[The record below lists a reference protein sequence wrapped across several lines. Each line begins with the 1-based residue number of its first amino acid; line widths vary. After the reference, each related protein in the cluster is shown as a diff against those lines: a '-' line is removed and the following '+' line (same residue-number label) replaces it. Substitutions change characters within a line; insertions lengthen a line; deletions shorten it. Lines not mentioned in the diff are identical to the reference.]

1 MSRFFRAADSDT
13 ESEES
18 EEEELLSEEEE
29 EQKPKPTA
37 PVPAGGKV
45 PMSRFLRTAGED
57 SDEESSEEEEE
68 LEDDDDEEEEE
79 APAEQKKTP
88 GSRFLKGADSESESE
103 EEEKKIVK
111 SAKDKRVE
119 EIEACAKSMD
129 NALKINDWVKIQDDF
144 DKLTRLVQRQ
154 ALVNEATPPLYIKTL
169 VDLESSL
176 NAALAKE
183 KTASKKMQANNARA
197 LNAMRSK
204 LRKTLKENEDQVK
217 LYTEDPEAFER
228 AYAAQQAPPEPA
240 TAPASKT
247 KKVRIELDDEEEG
260 AEGDEFT
267 TVGKGGKALSFTADQ
282 VLKTLAAVAEARGK
296 KNTDRAEQSRILEKL
311 AEAAGTTY
319 QEIRVLL
326 ALISSRFDYNPMA
339 TFMPL
344 DAWASAR
351 SELDRLVNILTAD
364 AQYAVVEDI
373 TLEYSDLDERS
384 PQKEGG
390 LVRVRGSV
398 ISFVDRLDDEFTRS
412 LQNIDPHGQE
422 YVARLKDER
431 GLYETICR
439 AQMYFEQKDE
449 GESAARVAYRRLD
462 HIYSKPDILIQALE
476 QGVVTAMPEFSQ
488 SSSSLSVAGTSAAL
502 IDALCK
508 QLYKSGQP
516 FLRTRAMLSHIY
528 HHALANNFET
538 ARDMMLMSHLQDSI
552 HAADA
557 GTQILYNR
565 AVVQLGLAGFRQGL
579 VREAHSILQE
589 IFSTQRVKELLA
601 QGLHQQRYGVI
612 LTPEQEK
619 SDRARQMPF
628 HMHINLELLEAA
640 FLVSCMLVEVPTLA
654 SLDTEE
660 QRRKAASKPF
670 RRLLDYAERQVFMGP
685 PEHTRDHIMQASRAL
700 QDGEWEKC
708 RDLIEGMK
716 VWSLMGNEKQVKEML
731 AQRIQEEGV
740 RTYLFTFAPYY
751 TTVSL
756 ELLSKTF
763 SLSVRSVT
771 SIVSKMIWNEEL
783 AASLDQETGV
793 VVFTRTE
800 LSRVQQL
807 AQALADRVSNLV
819 ESNEK
824 ALDAKL
830 GGGPEARAPG
840 EGGKGGERKEGGA
853 PGAGGERRFD
863 RTRTQRTGA
872 ARTGTGFRGERFSQ
886 GLGNN
891 RVGGAQNA
899 GARTR
904 VAA

>member
-1 MSRFFRAADSDT
+1 
-13 ESEES
+13 
-18 EEEELLSEEEE
+18 
-29 EQKPKPTA
+29 
-37 PVPAGGKV
+37 
-45 PMSRFLRTAGED
+45 MSRFLRTAGEG
-57 SDEESSEEEEE
+57 SDDESSEEEEE
-68 LEDDDDEEEEE
+68 ELSDDDDDDEEKE
-79 APAEQKKTP
+79 EQKKVP
-88 GSRFLKGADSESESE
+88 GSRFLKGADSDSESE
-103 EEEKKIVK
+103 EEEKKVVK

-129 NALKINDWVKIQDDF
+129 NALKINDWVKISDDY
-144 DKLTRLVQRQ
+144 DKLIRLVQRQ
-154 ALVNEATPPLYIKTL
+154 VLVNEATPPLYIKTL

-204 LRKTLKENEDQVK
+204 LRKTLKESEDQVK
-217 LYTEDPEAFER
+217 LYQEDPEAFER
-228 AYAAQQAPPEPA
+228 AYQAQQAPEVVPTPA
-240 TAPASKT
+240 VKA
-247 KKVRIELDDEEEG
+247 KKVRVELEDEEEG
-260 AEGDEFT
+260 GDGDEFT

-282 VLKTLAAVAEARGK
+282 VLKTLAAVSEARGK

-344 DAWASAR
+344 DAWASAKG
-351 SELDRLVNILTAD
+351 EIDQLVKVLMAD
-364 AQYAVVEDI
+364 PQYAVVEDV
-373 TLEYSDLDERS
+373 TLEYSDLDERA
-384 PQKEGG
+384 PTKEVPV
-390 LVRVRGSV
+390 VRIRGSV

-422 YVARLKDER
+422 YVERLKDER

-462 HIYSKPDILIQALE
+462 HIYSKPDVLIQALE
-476 QGVVTAMPEFSQ
+476 QGVVTAIPEFSQ
-488 SSSSLSVAGTSAAL
+488 SPSSLSVTGSSAVL

-565 AVVQLGLAGFRQGL
+565 AVVQLGLAAFRQGL

-716 VWSLMGNEKQVKEML
+716 VWSLIGNEKQVKEML

-800 LSRVQQL
+800 LTRVQQL

-830 GGGPEARAPG
+830 GGGPEARGPG
-840 EGGKGGERKEGGA
+840 EGGKTGERKEGGA
-853 PGAGGERRFD
+853 TGAGGERRFD

>member
-1 MSRFFRAADSDT
+1 
-13 ESEES
+13 
-18 EEEELLSEEEE
+18 
-29 EQKPKPTA
+29 
-37 PVPAGGKV
+37 
-45 PMSRFLRTAGED
+45 MSRFLRTAGDE
-57 SDEESSEEEEE
+57 SEEESSEEEEE
-68 LEDDDDEEEEE
+68 MSEEDEEEDDE
-79 APAEQKKTP
+79 AAQTKKVP
-88 GSRFLKGADSESESE
+88 GSRFLKGAESESESE

-119 EIEACAKSMD
+119 EIEGCAKSMD
-129 NALKINDWVKIQDDF
+129 NALKINDWVKIQDEF
-144 DKLTRLVQRQ
+144 DKLLRLVQRQ

-169 VDLESSL
+169 VDLDSSM

-204 LRKTLKENEDQVK
+204 LRKTLKENEEQIKV
-217 LYTEDPEAFER
+217 YTEDPEAFER
-228 AYAAQQAPPEPA
+228 AYQAQQAPPEPVA
-240 TAPASKT
+240 APAKAR
-247 KKVRIELDDEEEG
+247 KVRVELDEVEAG
-260 AEGDEFT
+260 AAGGDDFT

-282 VLKTLAAVAEARGK
+282 VLKTLASVAEARGK
-296 KNTDRAEQSRILEKL
+296 KNTDRAEQSRILDKL
-311 AEAAGTTY
+311 AEVAGTTY
-319 QEIRVLL
+319 QQIRVFL
-326 ALISSRFDYNPMA
+326 ALVSSRFDYNPMA
-339 TFMPL
+339 SYMPL
-344 DAWASAR
+344 DAWASAKT
-351 SELDRLVNILTAD
+351 EIDNLVKILMRD
-364 AQYAVVEDI
+364 AQYAVVEDL
-373 TLEYSDLDERS
+373 TLEYNDLDDRS
-384 PQKEGG
+384 PQKEDG
-390 LVRVRGSV
+390 LVRIRGSI

-422 YVARLKDER
+422 YVERLKDER

-439 AQMYFEQKDE
+439 AQMYFEQKQV
-449 GESAARVAYRRLD
+449 GENAARIAYRRLD

-476 QGVVTAMPEFSQ
+476 QDVATAMPDFPR
-488 SSSSLSVAGTSAAL
+488 SSSSLTSAGSSAAL
-502 IDALCK
+502 IDSLCK

-516 FLRTRAMLSHIY
+516 LLRTRAILSHIY

-552 HAADA
+552 HATDA
-557 GTQILYNR
+557 GTQIVYNR
-565 AVVQLGLAGFRQGL
+565 VVVQLGLAAFRQGL

-601 QGLHQQRYGVI
+601 QGLHQQRYGVV

-619 SDRARQMPF
+619 ADRARQLPF

-660 QRRKAASKPF
+660 QRRKAVSKPF
-670 RRLLDYAERQVFMGP
+670 RRLLDYADRQVFMGP

-708 RDLIEGMK
+708 RDLIQGMK

-763 SLSVRSVT
+763 SLPVRSVT

-800 LSRVQQL
+800 LTRVQQL
-807 AQALADRVSNLV
+807 AQALSERVANLV
-819 ESNEK
+819 DANEK
-824 ALDAKL
+824 ALDLKL
-830 GGGPEARAPG
+830 GGGIEGRGTGEA
-840 EGGKGGERKEGGA
+840 GKTGERKEGGT
-853 PGAGGERRFD
+853 AGTGERRFD
-863 RTRTQRTGA
+863 RTRTQRAGA
-872 ARTGTGFRGERFSQ
+872 TRGTGFRGERFSQ
-886 GLGNN
+886 GLGN